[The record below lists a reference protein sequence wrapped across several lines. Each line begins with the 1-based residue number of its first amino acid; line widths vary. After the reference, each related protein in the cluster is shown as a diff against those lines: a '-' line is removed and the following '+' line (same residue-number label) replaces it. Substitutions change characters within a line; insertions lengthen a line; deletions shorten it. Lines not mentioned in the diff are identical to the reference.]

1 MDAMDV
7 DNRPLKDGVV
17 TLHDV
22 AREVGVHTSTVSR
35 ALDPAK
41 QERVKES
48 TRLRIVAAA
57 GRLGYRPHM
66 IARGLQ
72 TGRTAT
78 IGVVA
83 ADLGNPFVTPIIH
96 GLAGAIEG
104 MGMLPMIAETQDDHD
119 RFAKILDHML
129 SRRVDGIV
137 TVATRTGDKEIL
149 ESAGR
154 LVPVVIAARPLDD
167 TVLPQVVHDDRR
179 GGAMVAEYLH
189 SLGHRVVAQLQGP
202 SDVANFSRRAEGFS
216 EFGRSVGLVEVL
228 VLEQGTRPII
238 SEGQRLMEALLEQGS
253 ELPTAIFAHNDLM
266 ALGALAVLRAKGLGV
281 PDDVSLVGYNDLPMM
296 EYLSPPL
303 TTVRYRSLEVGQA
316 AGRMILQLLAGERPE
331 DEWLE
336 PLLVPRWSTRRI

>member
-1 MDAMDV
+1 MDGMEV
-7 DNRPLKDGVV
+7 DNRPPKDGAV
-17 TLHDV
+17 TLQDV

-35 ALDPAK
+35 ALDPTK

-48 TRLRIVAAA
+48 TRLRIVDAA

-72 TGRTAT
+72 SGRTAT
-78 IGVVA
+78 IGVVV
-83 ADLGNPFVTPIIH
+83 ADLGNTFVTPIIH

-104 MGMLPMIAETQDDHD
+104 AGMLPMIAETQDDHD
-119 RFAKILDHML
+119 RFANILDHML

-137 TVATRTGDKEIL
+137 AVATRAGDKEIL

-167 TVLPQVVHDDRR
+167 TVLPQVIHDDRR
-179 GGAMVAEYLH
+179 GGAMVAEHLY

-202 SDVANFSRRAEGFS
+202 PDVANFPRRAEGFS
-216 EFGRSVGLVEVL
+216 EFGRSIGLVEVL
-228 VLEQGTRPII
+228 VLEQATRPII

-266 ALGALAVLRAKGLGV
+266 ALGALAVLRAKGVGI
-281 PDDVSLVGYNDLPMM
+281 PDDVSLVGYNDLPMVGH
-296 EYLSPPL
+296 LSPPL
-303 TTVRYRSLEVGQA
+303 TTVRYRSLEVGRA
-316 AGRMILQLLAGERPE
+316 AGKMILQLLAGERPE
-331 DEWLE
+331 DQWLE